1 MLAIIILMIIA
12 IILGGLAAYQL
23 YAVTQTQNLLI
34 QSQKNMSSIAMWKT
48 MLISKAKAVG
58 YDNEIVL
65 PYGDNATNY
74 QTPPKWVY
82 FNTKNP
88 WGKDIVYCPISK
100 HNSGSMNKTVAI
112 AGGTYGVETKSNF
125 ATIFNNVPREYVISS
140 NQSFSVNTTDLLAFL
155 ISPTPSTTN
164 QVPSCNSITF
174 DSSDNIYKVENGL
187 VDIITKGDVETFA
200 NLSMLAGQN
209 DGTSSSS
216 SAYLTTIEGDSS
228 ITGNTFN
235 ANMNYIMNSDVN
247 YAYIKLPSGNH
258 SLESINIGDFAS
270 NYNSVKK
277 TLIIEGAADGSTYI
291 ASSSSATLDV
301 NNYNLVLV
309 NVNMYQNILLK
320 LNNST
325 LKTNKAAVGNT
336 LLKMS
341 DWLVM
346 DNTAVRSSNMSSN
359 SIELKDSKLVILNG
373 NTLDITEK
381 TGNAMTIQVAT
392 SQLILDEDSTL
403 TIHKQGNV
411 NTIVLIDSKMTID
424 RGFIDTISSGNY
436 DNDIYVDDASRLHTY
451 NGYINASGRSN
462 DSLTLNGTAI
472 LAGTSI
478 VPKINSGIGI
488 SLYNGA
494 RLTMKGVTG
503 HPSSIG
509 SASARYNIAVHDIDG
524 SYAGG
529 LPSAGGEVTLFAVG
543 SEGACAAGYLFSY
556 SKEST
561 GTGQTSQNDYALI
574 NANESAALAPIISKL
589 NASNW
594 LCNKI

>member
-88 WGKDIVYCPISK
+88 WGKDIIYCPISK

-112 AGGTYGVETKSNF
+112 AGGAYGVETKSNF
-125 ATIFNNVPREYVISS
+125 ATTFNNAPREYVISS
-140 NQSFSVNTTDLLAFL
+140 NQSFSVNTTDVLAFL
-155 ISPTPSTTN
+155 ISPTPSTAN
-164 QVPSCNSITF
+164 QVPSCSSITF

-228 ITGNTFN
+228 VTGNTFN

-247 YAYIKLPSGNH
+247 YAYIKLPSGSH

-291 ASSSSATLDV
+291 ASPSSATLDV

-325 LKTNKAAVGNT
+325 LKTDKAAVGNT

-373 NTLDITEK
+373 NTLDVTEK

-451 NGYINASGRSN
+451 NGYINSSGRSN

-478 VPKINSGIGI
+478 VPKINSRIGI

-494 RLTMKGVTG
+494 RLTMKGVTN
-503 HPSSIG
+503 HPATVGSS
-509 SASARYNIAVHDIDG
+509 SARYGIAVHDIDG